1 MKKYMSPAT
10 VVVELHTRKVVMQV
24 TSMDIWEEEEEINNP
39 DEILSKGVIN
49 NRNIWDEEW

>member
-1 MKKYMSPAT
+1 MSPAT
-10 VVVELHTRKVVMQV
+10 VVVELHTREVVMQV
-24 TSMDIWEEEEEINNP
+24 TSMDIWEEEEINNP

>member
-24 TSMDIWEEEEEINNP
+24 TSMDIWEEEEINNP
-39 DEILSKGVIN
+39 DDILSKGVIN